1 GIGEGSSRGVSRL
14 AGLHFVGKA
23 FVLETIRIDDIYA
36 CLTVNSL
43 SPFAL
48 VASPAPA
55 TTSSTIT
62 TTTVPGPTTTTTTT
76 IPGCVTAR
84 DCLGRLKA
92 SVDCPEGLDPKLGS
106 FIDNKV
112 GAALAKLAKA
122 EAKPTKAAKFSKQ
135 ARNLVNAIDHKA
147 AMLLKRKKK
156 PISSACQQS
165 VGEAVAPV
173 LQAIEAGQL

>member
-1 GIGEGSSRGVSRL
+1 V
-14 AGLHFVGKA
+14 HFVGKA

-48 VASPAPA
+48 VASSAPA
-55 TTSSTIT
+55 TTSTT
-62 TTTVPGPTTTTTTT
+62 MTTTVPGPTTTTTTT

-84 DCLGRLKA
+84 DCLSRLKA
-92 SVDCPEGLDPKLGS
+92 SVDCPEGLDPKLRS

-122 EAKPTKAAKFSKQ
+122 EAKPTKKAKFSKQ

-156 PISSACQQS
+156 PISPACRQS